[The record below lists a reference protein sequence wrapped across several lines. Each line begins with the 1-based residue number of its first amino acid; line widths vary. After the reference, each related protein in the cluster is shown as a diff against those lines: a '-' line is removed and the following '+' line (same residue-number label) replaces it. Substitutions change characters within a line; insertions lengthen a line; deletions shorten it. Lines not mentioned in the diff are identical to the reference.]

1 MAVLYWLIW
10 TSLHPYIYLS
20 ISSSTPTPTPTP
32 KCIITPYRAYRA
44 QLHMTYIYTNSIQSS
59 VFSLQSSVFSLQSL
73 VFIPAVS
80 YQRTRYKTCKCP
92 DIFRS
97 YLAAAF
103 QVPVSRFQAIVAR
116 SCFKDQPEVYEASL
130 RTDSFSL
137 LFRSQSETLPLPL
150 SPSRFPFICYLG

>member
-10 TSLHPYIYLS
+10 TSLHPQIYLS

-32 KCIITPYRAYRA
+32 KCIITKYNLP
-44 QLHMTYIYTNSIQSS
+44 
-59 VFSLQSSVFSLQSL
+59 SLQSTATHDINLHQQYPVFSSS

-80 YQRTRYKTCKCP
+80 HQRTRYKTCKCP